1 MEKGYNM
8 ENKKGLFARIHRDGF
23 TWKDSI
29 IVSILIFSILF
40 IAGSVISTGVGE
52 LFKQF
57 TNEGNAEFM
66 KILRE
71 NFGFIGYWIVIF
83 IYLFIVKSDK
93 PILRAF
99 GSEPRGNTVKM
110 VLLGLLIGLALNALC
125 VGIAVFC
132 GNIQLSYKSFPVLKI
147 LLIFLSVLVQSGG
160 EEILCRGVLYQRL
173 RKGYKNPW
181 VAILGNPVI
190 FVLLHITSPGIT
202 IWSVLSIYI
211 VGVLFSVMV
220 YYLDSLWMAIMMHT
234 AWNFTQNFIF
244 GLPNS
249 GNVYD
254 ISIFTPNSAAA
265 ETGLSYNAKF
275 GVEGSLTAVLVLAF
289 AAAVIIFLGKKK
301 NLRSL
306 DVWENR

>member
-1 MEKGYNM
+1 M

-160 EEILCRGVLYQRL
+160 EEILCRG
-173 RKGYKNPW
+173 
-181 VAILGNPVI
+181 
-190 FVLLHITSPGIT
+190 S
-202 IWSVLSIYI
+202 
-211 VGVLFSVMV
+211 LF
-220 YYLDSLWMAIMMHT
+220 
-234 AWNFTQNFIF
+234 
-244 GLPNS
+244 
-249 GNVYD
+249 
-254 ISIFTPNSAAA
+254 
-265 ETGLSYNAKF
+265 
-275 GVEGSLTAVLVLAF
+275 
-289 AAAVIIFLGKKK
+289 
-301 NLRSL
+301 
-306 DVWENR
+306 WEIP